1 MISITDLHAGYGTL
15 AVLFGIDLQ
24 VARGECLALIGANGA
39 GKTTLF
45 GALSGLLPV
54 RRGQI
59 TFDGQAIDGLKPA
72 AIVQKGLVVVPEGRK
87 LFPSLSVEENLLL
100 GKNSRRQ
107 GDWTLDRIYE
117 LFPTLKPLR
126 MRNAMALSGG
136 QQQLVAIGRGLMAN
150 PLALLCDE
158 LSLGLSPAAVDVVYE
173 ALGTIRREGLTTVI
187 VEQDIARA
195 LASSDRFACIRHG
208 QIALMGQ
215 SSTADRSAISA
226 AYFGTH

>member
-1 MISITDLHAGYGTL
+1 MISITNLHAGYGAL
-15 AVLFGIDLQ
+15 AVLFGIDLE

-45 GALSGLLPV
+45 GTLSGLLQARQGDIV
-54 RRGQI
+54 
-59 TFDGQAIDGLKPA
+59 FDGQSIAGLTPVG
-72 AIVQKGLVVVPEGRK
+72 IVQRGLVVVPEGRK
-87 LFPSLSVEENLLL
+87 LFQSLSVEENLLL
-100 GKNSRRQ
+100 GRNSRRE

-126 MRNAMALSGG
+126 TRNAMALSGG
-136 QQQLVAIGRGLMAN
+136 QQQLVAIGRALMAN

-173 ALGTIRREGLTTVI
+173 ALKIIRGEGLTTII

-195 LASSDRFACIRHG
+195 LKSSDRFACIRHG